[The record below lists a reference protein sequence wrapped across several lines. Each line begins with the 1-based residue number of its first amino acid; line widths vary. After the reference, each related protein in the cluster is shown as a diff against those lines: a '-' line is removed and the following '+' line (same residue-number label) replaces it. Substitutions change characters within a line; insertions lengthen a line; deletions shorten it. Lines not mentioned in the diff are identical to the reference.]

1 MQNIR
6 QYFLLIAAIAVP
18 ILFILITVLI
28 SKLQLSEKYK
38 SEYDFI
44 YSANLYQY
52 DSSTVA
58 YKYKAVYS
66 VENDKLVKRI
76 RISDQYR
83 SSTNYPIYK
92 EVDYTKEYLES
103 DLDKNEIFYPTLYR
117 YDFEKDEPVIISFE
131 ETSEFKLNLS
141 SVSKDKYM
149 IERGYNIQN
158 QNNSFMP
165 FYSGD
170 NYNDVFIV
178 QTTSDS
184 NDVKGGLVINRSD
197 KYSKLN
203 IDLENGNK
211 EFIFLG
217 WIE

>member
-6 QYFLLIAAIAVP
+6 QYFLLIAAIVVP

-28 SKLQLSEKYK
+28 SKLQISEKYK
-38 SEYDFI
+38 SDYDFI
-44 YSANLYQY
+44 YSSSVYQY
-52 DSSTVA
+52 NDSNI
-58 YKYKAVYS
+58 YKYKAVYF
-66 VENDKLVKRI
+66 VENEKLVKRI
-76 RISDQYR
+76 QISDQYR
-83 SSTNYPIYK
+83 SSTDYPIYK

-103 DLDKNEIFYPTLYR
+103 DIDKNEIFYPTLYR
-117 YDFEKDEPVIISFE
+117 YDFEKDEPIVISFE

-141 SVSKDKYM
+141 SLSKDKYM

-178 QTTSDS
+178 QTSTDT
-184 NDVKGGLVINRSD
+184 NDVKGGQAINRSD

-203 IDLENGNK
+203 IDLESGNK